1 MYDGYKMGDKEIYNP
16 WSILNYARRKVLV
29 PYWVNTSAN
38 TMLKQAIEK
47 ADYDFKKQY
56 EKLIK
61 NNYLE
66 TRVVLQT
73 SFYEVA
79 NTPNLQGM
87 FVSAGYLT
95 VVKAIDPKKEKF
107 RIAIPNYEVRK

>member
-1 MYDGYKMGDKEIYNP
+1 
-16 WSILNYARRKVLV
+16 
-29 PYWVNTSAN
+29 
-38 TMLKQAIEK
+38 MLKDFFNK
-47 ADYDFKKQY
+47 SDDNFKKQY

-79 NTPNLQGM
+79 NTPNLWGM

-95 VVKAIDPKKEKF
+95 VVKAIDPKK
-107 RIAIPNYEVRK
+107 RKVQNCDTKL

>member
-1 MYDGYKMGDKEIYNP
+1 MRPFWINTA
-16 WSILNYARRKVLV
+16 LNE
-29 PYWVNTSAN
+29 
-38 TMLKQAIEK
+38 MLKDFFNK
-47 ADYDFKKQY
+47 SDDNFKKQY

-79 NTPNLQGM
+79 NTPNLWGM

-95 VVKAIDPKKEKF
+95 VVKAIDPKK
-107 RIAIPNYEVRK
+107 RKV

>member
-1 MYDGYKMGDKEIYNP
+1 MYDSHKMGDKEIYNP

-73 SFYEVA
+73 SFYEA
-79 NTPNLQGM
+79 NTPNLWGM

-107 RIAIPNYEVRK
+107 RITIPNYEVRR

>member
-1 MYDGYKMGDKEIYNP
+1 
-16 WSILNYARRKVLV
+16 
-29 PYWVNTSAN
+29 
-38 TMLKQAIEK
+38 MLKTSYIKK

-79 NTPNLQGM
+79 NTPNLWGM

-95 VVKAIDPKKEKF
+95 VVKAIDPKK
-107 RIAIPNYEVRK
+107 RKV

>member
-1 MYDGYKMGDKEIYNP
+1 MKN
-16 WSILNYARRKVLV
+16 
-29 PYWVNTSAN
+29 
-38 TMLKQAIEK
+38 
-47 ADYDFKKQY
+47 
-56 EKLIK
+56 LIK

-79 NTPNLQGM
+79 NTPNLWGM

-107 RIAIPNYEVRK
+107 RIAIPNYEVRRYFIRLTEHQLGMNNG